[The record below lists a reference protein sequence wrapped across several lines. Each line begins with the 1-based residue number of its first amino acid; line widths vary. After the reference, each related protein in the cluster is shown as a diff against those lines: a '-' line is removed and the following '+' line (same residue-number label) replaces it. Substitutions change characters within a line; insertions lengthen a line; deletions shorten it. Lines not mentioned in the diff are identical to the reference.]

1 MLINKFKYSI
11 IIKVI
16 WGCNGFDILPEKQIA
31 SSGFSL
37 ATLKNGKLKINA
49 DNEELAYAA

>member
-16 WGCNGFDILPEKQIA
+16 WGCKGFDILPEKQIA